1 MRWIVRIA
9 GAFMLAQCG
18 LIVVNSLPY
27 FSSRT
32 NLAFL
37 VEKGTLASDPAWR
50 LCFLGHV
57 LGGIV
62 CLVTAP
68 FLFWTRLLRK
78 APRLHR
84 VLGRVYGA
92 MVLGCAAPAG
102 LYLSAFAKGGVAG
115 KAGFLVLGLLWW
127 GATARGIQAIAARRA
142 AEHRRWMVR
151 SYALALSAVF
161 FRLFHVGFYWAGL
174 ADEPNYVLSLWL
186 SLAASLVAGEV
197 VVRRSPADAAI
208 PALKGG
214 VS

>member
-1 MRWIVRIA
+1 MKWIVRIV
-9 GAFMLAQCG
+9 GASILAQCG
-18 LIVVNSLPY
+18 LIVLNSLPY
-27 FSSRT
+27 FSSRM

-37 VEKGTLASDPAWR
+37 VEKGELAYDPTWR
-50 LCFLGHV
+50 WCFLGHV

-62 CLVTAP
+62 CLITAP
-68 FLFWTRLLRK
+68 FLFWNGLLRR

-92 MVLGCAAPAG
+92 IVLGCAAPAG
-102 LYLSAFAKGGVAG
+102 LYLALFAKGGPAG

-127 GATARGIQAIAARRA
+127 GATARGVQAIVSRRV

-161 FRLFHVGFYWAGL
+161 FRLFHVSFYVVGM
-174 ADEPNYVLSLWL
+174 ADEPNYILSLWL
-186 SLAASLVAGEV
+186 SLAASLVAGEA
-197 VVRRSPADAAI
+197 VVRRSPSDAAI
-208 PALKGG
+208 PSLKGG

>member
-1 MRWIVRIA
+1 MKWIVRIV
-9 GAFMLAQCG
+9 GASILAQCG
-18 LIVVNSLPY
+18 LIVLNSLPY
-27 FSSRT
+27 FSGRM

-37 VEKGTLASDPAWR
+37 VEKGTLVSDPAWR

-68 FLFWTRLLRK
+68 FLFWTWFLQR
-78 APRLHR
+78 APLLHR

-92 MVLGCAAPAG
+92 IVLGCAAPAG
-102 LYLSAFAKGGVAG
+102 LYLAMFAKGGPAG

-127 GATARGIQAIAARRA
+127 GTTARGIQAIAARRA

-174 ADEPNYVLSLWL
+174 ADEPNYILSLWL
-186 SLAASLVAGEV
+186 SLAASLVAGEA
-197 VVRRSPADAAI
+197 VVRRSPVDAAI

>member
-1 MRWIVRIA
+1 MKWIIRLV
-9 GAFMLAQCG
+9 GASILAQCG
-18 LIVVNSLPY
+18 LIVLNSLPY

-37 VEKGTLASDPAWR
+37 VEKGTLAFDPVWR

-68 FLFWTRLLRK
+68 FLFWNGLLRR
-78 APRLHR
+78 APRLHLA
-84 VLGRVYGA
+84 V
-92 MVLGCAAPAG
+92 
-102 LYLSAFAKGGVAG
+102 FAKGGPAG
-115 KAGFLVLGLLWW
+115 QAGFLVLGLLWW
-127 GATARGIQAIAARRA
+127 GATARGIQSIVSRRV

-151 SYALALSAVF
+151 SYSLALSAVF

-186 SLAASLVAGEV
+186 SLAASLVAGEA
-197 VVRRSPADAAI
+197 VVRRSPSDAAI
-208 PALKGG
+208 PVLKGG